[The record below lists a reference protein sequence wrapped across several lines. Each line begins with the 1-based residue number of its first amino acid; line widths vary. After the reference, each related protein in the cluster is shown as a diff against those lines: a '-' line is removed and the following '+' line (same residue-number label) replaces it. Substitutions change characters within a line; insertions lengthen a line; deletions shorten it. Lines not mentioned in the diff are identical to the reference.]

1 VNTELTTKIH
11 RGEAAFSEL
20 EQDWNALLGTCS
32 TDFIFM
38 TWEWQKT
45 WWEWFGGDSELSLV
59 TVHEDSEQ
67 LALAPFYSTA
77 TGPDQRKLRLVGG
90 VEISDYL
97 DLLVADDSR
106 QQAAYEAL
114 WNLLIGQDGPQ
125 WDILDLHNVPASSP
139 SLGILP
145 VLARG
150 EGGFEVASMVEE
162 VSPAIFLPS
171 TWDEYLSSLSRKQRH
186 EIRRK
191 VRKVNREAM
200 VRWYYTEDATTLHE
214 DVDDFIRLHQ
224 LSAEPKRA
232 FMDNRMQGFF
242 HAIAETAL
250 EKGWLRLAFLVVNEV
265 KAATMLCF
273 EYGNS
278 FQVYNSGYDPDMR
291 PDLSTGIVLLSYC
304 INDSIERGMEVF
316 DFLRGD
322 EEYKYR
328 FGAES
333 RDIFNLRIS
342 RRGSMNV

>member
-1 VNTELTTKIH
+1 VNTGLTTKIH
-11 RGEAAFSEL
+11 VGEAAFSQL
-20 EQDWNALLGTCS
+20 ERDWNTLLRTCS
-32 TDFIFM
+32 ADFIFM

-59 TVHEDSEQ
+59 TVHDDSEL
-67 LALAPFYSTA
+67 LALAPLYASDAVSGRRT
-77 TGPDQRKLRLVGG
+77 LRLVGG

-97 DLLVADDSR
+97 DLLVADDPR
-106 QQAAYEAL
+106 QNAAYGGFWTLLTTQQA
-114 WNLLIGQDGPQ
+114 PR

-139 SLGILP
+139 SLEILP
-145 VLARG
+145 ALAQADAD
-150 EGGFEVASMVEE
+150 FDFASEVEE
-162 VSPAIFLPS
+162 VSPAIALPS
-171 TWDEYLSSLSRKQRH
+171 TWDDYLSSLSKKQRH

-191 VRKVNREAM
+191 IRKANREAM
-200 VRWYYTEDATTLHE
+200 VRWYYTEDAMSLHE

-232 FMDNRMQGFF
+232 FMDSRMQGFF
-242 HAIAETAL
+242 HAIAEATL
-250 EKGWLRLAFLVVNEV
+250 EKGWLRLAFLLLNEV

-278 FQVYNSGYDPDMR
+278 IQVYNSGYDPDMR

-304 INDSIERGMEVF
+304 INDSIERGIEVF

-328 FGAES
+328 FGAEG

-342 RRGSMNV
+342 KRGSLND